1 MSTSDDI
8 HNTTATGKCPFHQGG
23 HDQSAGGGTTT
34 RDWWPNQLRV
44 DLLNQHLIVLTRWVR
59 TLTTAKNSAN

>member
-23 HDQSAGGGTTT
+23 HDQ
-34 RDWWPNQLRV
+34 
-44 DLLNQHLIVLTRWVR
+44 
-59 TLTTAKNSAN
+59 